1 MSQSPLQLVYTTQ
14 ARKDAKNLTLSGLEP
29 DALDLLLNALFQFFS
44 NVAASQKTG
53 RCLGG
58 KALQPAPGCP
68 AQPRPVYK
76 IIESSHHLKFLRV
89 RTRYEQNRAP
99 VQY

>member
-14 ARKDAKNLTLSGLEP
+14 ARKDAKNLTLSGLQL
-29 DALDLLLNALFQFFS
+29 DALDLLLNVLFQFFS
-44 NVAASQKTG
+44 NVAASQKAG

-58 KALQPAPGCP
+58 RLYNQRLD
-68 AQPRPVYK
+68 AQSRPVYK

>member
-1 MSQSPLQLVYTTQ
+1 MQLVYTTQ

-29 DALDLLLNALFQFFS
+29 EALDLLLNLLLQFFS

-58 KALQPAPGCP
+58 RLYNQRLD

-76 IIESSHHLKFLRV
+76 IIESSHHIKFLRV
-89 RTRYEQNRAP
+89 RTRYERNRAP